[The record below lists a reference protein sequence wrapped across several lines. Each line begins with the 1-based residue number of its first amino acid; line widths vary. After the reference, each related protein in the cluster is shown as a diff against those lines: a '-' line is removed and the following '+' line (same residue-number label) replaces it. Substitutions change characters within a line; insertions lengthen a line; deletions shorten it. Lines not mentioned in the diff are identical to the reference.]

1 MLFCYNRVTERVKAM
16 NELNNFNQNNVIESK
31 RIDHTLL
38 KRFLEYLDASEKTVQ
53 TYTRALRQFFKFLY
67 ENNITQPQRTDVLAF
82 RDNLKDKGRKP
93 TTIKSYIVAVR
104 LFFQWTN
111 QEGLYPNIAE
121 KIKGAK
127 LDQAH
132 KKDYLTVDQIKDV
145 LNNID
150 TSTLT
155 GARDYA
161 IIVLMVTGGLRTI
174 EVSRAD
180 MDDMRNVGNSPA
192 LYIQGKGR
200 EEKTEYV
207 KLPLQVFK
215 AIGRYREMLE
225 KQYDVLFVST
235 SNNNKGQRL
244 TTRSISGIV
253 KKRLKEAGYTSNRL
267 TAHSLRHT
275 AGTLNLM
282 NGGTL
287 EETQQLLRHSNINTT
302 MIYLH
307 HLERENNQSEKR
319 IADALF

>member
-1 MLFCYNRVTERVKAM
+1 M

-31 RIDHTLL
+31 RIDNTLL
-38 KRFLEYLDASEKTVQ
+38 KRFLEYLDASEKTVE

-82 RDNLKDKGRKP
+82 RDSLKDKGRKP

>member
-31 RIDHTLL
+31 KIDNTLL

-161 IIVLMVTGGLRTI
+161 IILLMVTGGLRTI

>member
-1 MLFCYNRVTERVKAM
+1 M

-31 RIDHTLL
+31 RIDNTLL

-93 TTIKSYIVAVR
+93 ATIKSYIVAVR

-145 LNNID
+145 LNSID

>member
-31 RIDHTLL
+31 KIDNTLL

-82 RDNLKDKGRKP
+82 RNNLKDKGRKP
-93 TTIKSYIVAVR
+93 TTVKSYIVAVR

-174 EVSRAD
+174 EVSRAN

-215 AIGRYREMLE
+215 AIGRYREMLK

>member
-1 MLFCYNRVTERVKAM
+1 M

-31 RIDHTLL
+31 RIDNTLL

-161 IIVLMVTGGLRTI
+161 IILLMVTGGLRTI

-215 AIGRYREMLE
+215 AMGRYREMLE

>member
-1 MLFCYNRVTERVKAM
+1 M

-31 RIDHTLL
+31 RIDNTLL

-82 RDNLKDKGRKP
+82 RDNLKDKGCKP

-150 TSTLT
+150 TSTIT

-200 EEKTEYV
+200 DEKTEYV

>member
-1 MLFCYNRVTERVKAM
+1 M
-16 NELNNFNQNNVIESK
+16 NEITNFHTQNEVQQIQNVDTE
-31 RIDHTLL
+31 LL
-38 KRFLEYLDASEKTVQ
+38 QRFLNYIDASEKTVQ
-53 TYTRALRQFFKFLY
+53 TYTRALKQFFKYLY
-67 ENNITQPQRTDVLAF
+67 EHNITQPQREDVLSF
-82 RDNLKDKGRKP
+82 RDHLKEKGRKP

-104 LFFQWTN
+104 LFFQWTS
-111 QEGLYPNIAE
+111 QEGFYPNIAD

-132 KKDYLTVDQIKDV
+132 KKDYLTTDQVKDV
-145 LNNID
+145 LNHID
-150 TSTLT
+150 VSTVT

-161 IIVLMVTGGLRTI
+161 IIALMVTGGLRTI

-180 MDDMRNVGNSPA
+180 MNDIRNVGDSPA

-200 EEKTEYV
+200 DEKTEYV
-207 KLPLQVFK
+207 KIPLQVFK
-215 AIGRYREMLE
+215 AIGRYREVLE
-225 KQYDVLFVST
+225 EQYDVLFTST

-253 KKRLKEAGYTSNRL
+253 KKRLKEAGYMSDRL

-282 NGGTL
+282 NGGSL

-307 HLERENNQSEKR
+307 HMERAKNQSEKR

>member
-31 RIDHTLL
+31 RIDNTLL

-82 RDNLKDKGRKP
+82 RDNLKAKGRKP

>member
-1 MLFCYNRVTERVKAM
+1 M

>member
-1 MLFCYNRVTERVKAM
+1 MSFCYNRVTERVKVM

-31 RIDHTLL
+31 KIDNTLL

-82 RDNLKDKGRKP
+82 RDKLKDKGRKP

-161 IIVLMVTGGLRTI
+161 IILLMVTGGLRTI

>member
-31 RIDHTLL
+31 RIDNTLL
-38 KRFLEYLDASEKTVQ
+38 KRFLKYLDASEKTVQ

-67 ENNITQPQRTDVLAF
+67 ENNITQPQRTDVLSF
-82 RDNLKDKGRKP
+82 RDHLKDKGRKP

>member
-1 MLFCYNRVTERVKAM
+1 MSFCYNRVTERVKAM

-31 RIDHTLL
+31 RIDNTLL

-82 RDNLKDKGRKP
+82 RDNLKAKGRKP

-145 LNNID
+145 LNSID

-253 KKRLKEAGYTSNRL
+253 KKRLKAAGYTSNRL